1 MHLPEFFPRKN
12 AMPRNIAN
20 GWETSIS
27 EILAADS
34 FEPTGFLRARMI
46 VVNPTLQGV
55 KMSSLV
61 PETMDDS

>member
-1 MHLPEFFPRKN
+1 
-12 AMPRNIAN
+12 MPRNIAN